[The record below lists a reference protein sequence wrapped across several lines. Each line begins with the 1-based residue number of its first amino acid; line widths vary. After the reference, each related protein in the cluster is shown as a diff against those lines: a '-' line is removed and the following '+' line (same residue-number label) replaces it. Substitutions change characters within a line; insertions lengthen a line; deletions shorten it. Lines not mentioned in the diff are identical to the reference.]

1 MTADRTA
8 DPDPTPDPTADAAAA
23 DEKPQGTSHGPG
35 RLLIAVYAVLAIGA
49 TVRSLYELAT
59 KFSAAPVSYS
69 LSLFAA
75 VVYVVITICLVRGT
89 PRARAIAQ
97 AGMWIELVG
106 VLVVGTLSI
115 VNKELFT
122 NPETGKA
129 VSSVWYWYGR
139 DYLFVPLV
147 LPILGLRFIRRSQH

>member
-1 MTADRTA
+1 MTVE
-8 DPDPTPDPTADAAAA
+8 PTPQGTPETA
-23 DEKPQGTSHGPG
+23 PGGTSHGPG
-35 RLLIAVYAVLAIGA
+35 RLLVAVYAVLAIGA
-49 TVRSLYELAT
+49 TVRSLYEVAT
-59 KFSAAPVSYS
+59 KFSAAPVSYT
-69 LSLFAA
+69 LSLTAA
-75 VVYVVITICLVRGT
+75 VIYVVITICLVRGT
-89 PRARAIAQ
+89 PRARSIAQ

-115 VNKELFT
+115 VNKDLFT

-129 VSSVWYWYGR
+129 VSSVWYWFGR

>member
-1 MTADRTA
+1 MTAD
-8 DPDPTPDPTADAAAA
+8 PTPPNDRTPPEITHT
-23 DEKPQGTSHGPG
+23 EGTSHGPG

-59 KFSAAPVSYS
+59 KFDEAPVSYS

-75 VVYVVITICLVRGT
+75 VVYVVITVCLVLDT

-97 AGMWIELVG
+97 TGMWIELVG

-115 VNKELFT
+115 ANPDLFT
-122 NPETGKA
+122 NPETGKG
-129 VSSVWYWYGR
+129 VSSVWYWFGR

-147 LPILGLRFIRRSQH
+147 LPILGLRFIRRAGPTSSD

>member
-1 MTADRTA
+1 MSLEPPSDDSA
-8 DPDPTPDPTADAAAA
+8 PDSDAKPDSEVAPS
-23 DEKPQGTSHGPG
+23 GTSHGPG
-35 RLLIAVYAVLAIGA
+35 RLLIAVYAVLAVGA
-49 TVRSLYELAT
+49 TVRSLYEVAT
-59 KFSAAPVSYS
+59 KFSAAPVSYA
-69 LSLFAA
+69 LSLTAA
-75 VVYVVITICLVRGT
+75 VIYVVITICLVRGT
-89 PRARAIAQ
+89 PRARTIAQ

-115 VNKELFT
+115 VRKDLFL

>member
-1 MTADRTA
+1 MTADPTPGA
-8 DPDPTPDPTADAAAA
+8 DPTTETPAAT
-23 DEKPQGTSHGPG
+23 GTSHGPG

-75 VVYVVITICLVRGT
+75 VVYVVITICLVRDT
-89 PRARAIAQ
+89 PRARVVAQ
-97 AGMWIELVG
+97 TGMWIELVG

-115 VNKELFT
+115 INKDLFT

-129 VSSVWYWYGR
+129 VSSVWYWFGR
-139 DYLFVPLV
+139 DYLFVPLI
-147 LPILGLRFIRRSQH
+147 LPILGLRFIRSSKH

>member
-1 MTADRTA
+1 MTEPAETA
-8 DPDPTPDPTADAAAA
+8 QPAEARPA
-23 DEKPQGTSHGPG
+23 GTSHGPG

-75 VVYVVITICLVRGT
+75 VVYVVITICLIRGT
-89 PRARAIAQ
+89 PRAQQIAQ

-115 VNKELFT
+115 VNKDLFT

-147 LPILGLRFIRRSQH
+147 LPVLGLLFIRRQKH

>member
-1 MTADRTA
+1 MTPPPPAD
-8 DPDPTPDPTADAAAA
+8 DSDATEPKAATT
-23 DEKPQGTSHGPG
+23 GTSHGPG
-35 RLLIAVYAVLAIGA
+35 RLLVAVYAVLAIGA
-49 TVRSLYELAT
+49 TVRSLYEVAT
-59 KFSAAPVSYS
+59 KFSAAPVSYA
-69 LSLFAA
+69 LSLTAA
-75 VVYVVITICLVRGT
+75 VIYVVITVCLVRGT

-97 AGMWIELVG
+97 TGMWIELVG

-115 VNKELFT
+115 VRKDLFL

-139 DYLFVPLV
+139 DYLFIPLV

>member
-1 MTADRTA
+1 MTT
-8 DPDPTPDPTADAAAA
+8 DPTPDAEPTAEA
-23 DEKPQGTSHGPG
+23 PTGTSHGPV
-35 RLLIAVYAVLAIGA
+35 RLLVAVYAVLAIGA

-59 KFSAAPVSYS
+59 KFSDAPVSYS

-75 VVYVVITICLVRGT
+75 VVYVVITVCLVRNT

-97 AGMWIELVG
+97 TGMWIELVG

-115 VNKELFT
+115 VNKDLFT

-129 VSSVWYWYGR
+129 VSSVWYWFGR

-147 LPILGLRFIRRSQH
+147 LPILGLRFIRRAGPTSSD

>member
-1 MTADRTA
+1 MTAD
-8 DPDPTPDPTADAAAA
+8 PTPGTEPTPEPAT
-23 DEKPQGTSHGPG
+23 GTSHGPG

-59 KFSAAPVSYS
+59 KFSDAPVSYS

-75 VVYVVITICLVRGT
+75 VVYVVITICLVLDT
-89 PRARAIAQ
+89 PRARTIAQ
-97 AGMWIELVG
+97 TGMWIELVG

-115 VNKELFT
+115 VNKDLFT

-129 VSSVWYWYGR
+129 VSSVWYWFGR
-139 DYLFVPLV
+139 DYLFVPLI
-147 LPILGLRFIRRSQH
+147 LPILGLRFIRSSRH

>member
-1 MTADRTA
+1 MTEPADNA
-8 DPDPTPDPTADAAAA
+8 VEAESA
-23 DEKPQGTSHGPG
+23 KPEGTSHGPG

-75 VVYVVITICLVRGT
+75 VVYVVITICLIRGT
-89 PRARAIAQ
+89 PRAQRIAQ
-97 AGMWIELVG
+97 TGMWIELVG

-115 VNKELFT
+115 VNKELFV

-147 LPILGLRFIRRSQH
+147 LPVLGLLFIRRQKH

>member
-1 MTADRTA
+1 MTAD
-8 DPDPTPDPTADAAAA
+8 PTPHTAP
-23 DEKPQGTSHGPG
+23 EQTGTSHGPG
-35 RLLIAVYAVLAIGA
+35 RLLVAVYAVLAIGA

-59 KFSAAPVSYS
+59 KFSDAPVSYS

-75 VVYVVITICLVRGT
+75 VVYVVITVCLVRNT

-97 AGMWIELVG
+97 IGMWIELVG

-115 VNKELFT
+115 VNPDLFT

-129 VSSVWYWYGR
+129 VSSVWYWFGR
-139 DYLFVPLV
+139 DYLFVPLI
-147 LPILGLRFIRRSQH
+147 LPILGLRFIRSSKH

>member
-1 MTADRTA
+1 MTEPTHNAAEADSNV
-8 DPDPTPDPTADAAAA
+8 DAAAP
-23 DEKPQGTSHGPG
+23 EGTSHGPG

-75 VVYVVITICLVRGT
+75 VVYVVITICLIRGT
-89 PRARAIAQ
+89 ARAQRIAQ

-115 VNKELFT
+115 VNKELFV

-147 LPILGLRFIRRSQH
+147 LPVLGLLFIRRQKH

>member
-1 MTADRTA
+1 MT
-8 DPDPTPDPTADAAAA
+8 DPSPASTP
-23 DEKPQGTSHGPG
+23 EGTSHGPG

-75 VVYVVITICLVRGT
+75 VVYVVITVCLIRGT
-89 PRARAIAQ
+89 PRARTIAQ
-97 AGMWIELVG
+97 TGMWIELVG

-139 DYLFVPLV
+139 DYLFIPLV
-147 LPILGLRFIRRSQH
+147 LPVLGLLFIRRQKH

>member
-1 MTADRTA
+1 MTADPSPETTA
-8 DPDPTPDPTADAAAA
+8 QP
-23 DEKPQGTSHGPG
+23 EGTSHGPG

-75 VVYVVITICLVRGT
+75 VVYVVITICLIRGT
-89 PRARAIAQ
+89 DRARAIAQ
-97 AGMWIELVG
+97 IGMWIELVG

-115 VNKELFT
+115 VNPDLFT

-147 LPILGLRFIRRSQH
+147 LPVLGLVFIRRSKH